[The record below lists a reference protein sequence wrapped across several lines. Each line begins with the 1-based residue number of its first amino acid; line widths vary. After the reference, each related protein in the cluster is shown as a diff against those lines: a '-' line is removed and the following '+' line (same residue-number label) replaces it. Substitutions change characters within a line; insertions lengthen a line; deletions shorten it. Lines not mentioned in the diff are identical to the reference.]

1 MNKLKT
7 VADYYRFFQKNHEL
21 IGCHTALIRPPQKKP
36 VLVRVGDILPVNYN
50 YTVSSGFFSS
60 ANKPNIEITNESI
73 RIFQKSH
80 QVIMEGDKTIF
91 YVKGES
97 VKYFELT
104 EEERFQDSVLDNHY
118 SALDELYNQLQT
130 IINNNEEYF

>member
-1 MNKLKT
+1 
-7 VADYYRFFQKNHEL
+7 
-21 IGCHTALIRPPQKKP
+21 
-36 VLVRVGDILPVNYN
+36 
-50 YTVSSGFFSS
+50 
-60 ANKPNIEITNESI
+60 
-73 RIFQKSH
+73 
-80 QVIMEGDKTIF
+80 MEGDKTIF